1 MISEAELEHLPMVVP
16 IEIAVYALPTL
27 QLKDEDA
34 GILRDQ
40 RVLQLEIDCEPS
52 VPIMRVRSKELEVQ
66 RGNRLSFQMLG
77 AELHYPRRMVLQL
90 LCNSCVFFNNEL
102 QWHGVHQVAGSAPFL
117 QKYVEGLQLEV
128 RCSSCDA
135 DQIIL
140 KAWDPDALGRV
151 GEETKTAEGNLI
163 VQVSTQVLVQTSR
176 LAQAEPLLRVLS
188 AGVLAKA
195 GEATELVDY
204 ISLQSA
210 DPNEPLGLAAVQ
222 SSLAARRPAHLHLL
236 IEYQCESRIQP
247 TGQVMLKSVCPPFTE
262 SWR

>member
-1 MISEAELEHLPMVVP
+1 MQESSGISGCYNWKLIVSPPVP
-16 IEIAVYALPTL
+16 IL
-27 QLKDEDA
+27 
-34 GILRDQ
+34 
-40 RVLQLEIDCEPS
+40 
-52 VPIMRVRSKELEVQ
+52 RVRSKELEVQ
-66 RGNRLSFQMLG
+66 RGNRLSFQTLG

-90 LCNSCVFFNNEL
+90 LCNSCFFFNNEL

-117 QKYVEGLQLEV
+117 QKYMEGLQLEV
-128 RCSSCDA
+128 KCSSCDA

-163 VQVSTQVLVQTSR
+163 VQASTQVLVQTSR
-176 LAQAEPLLRVLS
+176 LAQGEPLLRVLS

-222 SSLAARRPAHLHLL
+222 SSLPAPWRPKRFFL
-236 IEYQCESRIQP
+236 SRISAAVEFSP
-247 TGQVMLKSVCPPFTE
+247 SG
-262 SWR
+262 R